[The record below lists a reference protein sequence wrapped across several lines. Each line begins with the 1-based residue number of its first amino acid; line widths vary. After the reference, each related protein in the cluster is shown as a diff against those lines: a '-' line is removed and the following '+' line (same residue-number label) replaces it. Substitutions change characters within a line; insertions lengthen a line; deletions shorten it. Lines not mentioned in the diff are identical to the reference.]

1 MLTLSLLLTVWVL
14 PVSPQPDSIVLVD
27 FSRPTETDWF
37 VVNDGVMGGVSS
49 STMSTTEVGTG
60 VFAGRLSL
68 ENNGGFA
75 SVRTALTQTDLSH
88 FAGLVLRVRGD
99 GRRYEVRLR
108 TDASFDG
115 IAYRAEFDTRAD
127 TWTTVVLPFD
137 TFVPTFR
144 GYVPRNAPPLDPS
157 VIRQLGLLIGDK
169 REGPFRLEVE
179 RVIAVRDL
187 PEGLQEP

>member
-1 MLTLSLLLTVWVL
+1 MLTLSLLLTLWVL
-14 PVSPQPDSIVLVD
+14 PVSQQPDSIVLVD
-27 FSRPTETDWF
+27 FSRPTGADWR

-60 VFAGRLSL
+60 VFSGRLSL

-75 SVRTALTQTDLSH
+75 SIRTDLRQTDLSL

-99 GRRYEVRLR
+99 GRRYQVRLR

-115 IAYRAEFDTRAD
+115 IAYQAEFDTQAD
-127 TWTTVVLPFD
+127 TWTMVILPFEA
-137 TFVPTFR
+137 FVPTFR

-157 VIRQLGLLIGDK
+157 VIRQLGLLIGDQ
-169 REGPFRLEVE
+169 REGPFRLEVD
-179 RVIAVRDL
+179 RIVAVRDL
-187 PEGLQEP
+187 PEGPQEP